1 MAEAKLECYTRRDG
15 KRTIFCMEGTLDVVT
30 APAGQ
35 EALQRFV
42 TDHGP
47 HVVLDTSRM
56 DFIDSKGVG
65 ALISAA
71 KAARD
76 AKGGIYLPNPATPVR
91 KILETCG
98 LMSLFPPH
106 PPAEIEARAE
116 VQPPA
121 PESAPPRA
129 AAARTPARTA
139 RRAA

>member
-1 MAEAKLECYTRRDG
+1 MTEAKLECYTRRDG

-35 EALQRFV
+35 EALLGFV
-42 TDHGP
+42 ADQGP
-47 HVVLDTSRM
+47 HVVLDTSRL

-65 ALISAA
+65 VLISAA

-76 AKGGIYLPNPATPVR
+76 AKGGIYLLNPATPVR

-98 LMSLFPPH
+98 LTALFPPA
-106 PPAEIEARAE
+106 PPAAAE
-116 VQPPA
+116 PA
-121 PESAPPRA
+121 AAESAPPRPA
-129 AAARTPARTA
+129 APRAPARTA